1 VIRVRAEKDVAGV
14 RAGRFRT
21 WVTLAVGWLAFI
33 LGWLGV
39 FLPGLPT
46 TIFWI
51 IAAVAFL
58 RTNKRMYARI
68 IAHRRFGPGIRLFV
82 EEGRISR
89 RGKIISISAMLC
101 FAVLGSLA
109 IPVVWVKFVVVGAA
123 LAGSVWVSLLPTPE
137 STARPAV
144 AASADERQR
153 S

>member
-1 VIRVRAEKDVAGV
+1 MRKAWADGAVTGARI
-14 RAGRFRT
+14 GRLKT
-21 WVTLAVGWLAFI
+21 LVTLAVGWLAFI

-68 IAHRRFGPGIRLFV
+68 IAHKRFGPSIRLFV

-89 RGKIISISAMLC
+89 RGKIISMSAMLC
-101 FAVLGSLA
+101 FAVIGSLA
-109 IPVVWVKFVVVGAA
+109 IPVLWVKFVVVGAA

-137 STARPAV
+137 SAARPA
-144 AASADERQR
+144 AAAPADER
-153 S
+153 

>member
-1 VIRVRAEKDVAGV
+1 MRAGEDVAAV

-21 WVTLAVGWLAFI
+21 WATLAVGWLAFI

-68 IAHRRFGPGIRLFV
+68 IAHKRFGPGIRLFV

-101 FAVLGSLA
+101 FAVIGSFA
-109 IPVVWVKFVVVGAA
+109 IPVVWVKLVVVGAA
-123 LAGSVWVSLLPTPE
+123 LAGSLWVSLLPTPE
-137 STARPAV
+137 SAARPAV
-144 AASADERQR
+144 AAPADER
-153 S
+153 

>member
-1 VIRVRAEKDVAGV
+1 VIEARAEKDVTGIP
-14 RAGRFRT
+14 AGRFRT
-21 WVTLAVGWLAFI
+21 RVTLAVGWLAFI

-58 RTNKRMYARI
+58 RTNRRMYASI

-82 EEGRISR
+82 EEGRIRR

-109 IPVVWVKFVVVGAA
+109 IPVVWVKFVVVGSA
-123 LAGSVWVSLLPTPE
+123 LAGSTWVALLPSPE
-137 STARPAV
+137 SAARPA
-144 AASADERQR
+144 AMAPANER
-153 S
+153 

>member
-1 VIRVRAEKDVAGV
+1 MNGARAERAVTGMP
-14 RAGRFRT
+14 AGRFRT
-21 WVTLAVGWLAFI
+21 RVTLAVGWLAFI

-58 RTNKRMYARI
+58 RTNRRMYARI
-68 IAHRRFGPGIRLFV
+68 IAHKRFGPGIRLFV

-101 FAVLGSLA
+101 FAALGSLA
-109 IPVVWVKFVVVGAA
+109 IPVVWVKLVVVGAA
-123 LAGSVWVSLLPTPE
+123 LAGSLWVSLLPTPE
-137 STARPAV
+137 SAARPA
-144 AASADERQR
+144 AAAPADER
-153 S
+153 